1 MAYLKFSDATG
12 KIMADEQ
19 KDEKKNKKVNRMTL
33 SEVDAAIKK
42 TQEHMKGMN
51 SKYAKELVGR
61 QAELKAKK

>member
-1 MAYLKFSDATG
+1 
-12 KIMADEQ
+12 MADEQ

-42 TQEHMKGMN
+42 THEHMKGMN